1 MALST
6 VELFAGVGMLGE
18 GLRAGLE
25 YLGIPHRAVCYVER
39 EAHAASVLVA
49 RMEEGSLDAAPIWT
63 DITTFPARRFRGKV
77 DGIVAGFPCQ
87 DISVAGQRKGLD
99 GQRSGL
105 FFELPRIADDCG
117 AWFMFL
123 ENVAGISSATS
134 SVVDEAE
141 GELFERA
148 AARVVGELADLG
160 WHAEWI
166 VVSASD
172 VGANHG
178 LERWLCFAWR
188 MDDAECTERRPS
200 CSSGTGCQQGHDSR
214 WTEANCRTGIAEQV
228 LDDTNSTGA
237 QRPGRTQQGA
247 NSGCEEMGNASSVG
261 RQAGSRIDRAKGAMG
276 KARECELGTGDRCSI
291 VADSSSQRLQGNELG
306 RACNGNWGGQETHG
320 SVSEFCGLFAP
331 GPSDPRW
338 RDILDEFPE
347 VAPALEPTFRSVVNG
362 LAFDMGDSR
371 AARLKCVGNGVV
383 ALSAAVAFVVLARR
397 AGIFE

>member
-6 VELFAGVGMLGE
+6 IELFAGVGMLGE

-25 YLGIPHRAVCYVER
+25 YLGIPHRSVCYVER
-39 EAHAASVLVA
+39 EAHAAAVVVA

-87 DISVAGQRKGLD
+87 DISVAGRRDGLD
-99 GQRSGL
+99 GSRSGL
-105 FFELPRIADDCG
+105 FFEIPRIADDCG
-117 AWFMFL
+117 AWFMLL

-160 WHAEWI
+160 WNAEWI

-178 LERWLCFAWR
+178 RERWFCIAWR
-188 MDDAECTERRPS
+188 DVADTARNVGNGSGNRESRSRRGV
-200 CSSGTGCQQGHDSR
+200 CETGD
-214 WTEANCRTGIAEQV
+214 
-228 LDDTNSTGA
+228 
-237 QRPGRTQQGA
+237 
-247 NSGCEEMGNASSVG
+247 
-261 RQAGSRIDRAKGAMG
+261 
-276 KARECELGTGDRCSI
+276 ELGDTARNGRDEGRAELQGQSWRSDSGGSSMPM
-291 VADSSSQRLQGNELG
+291 ADTSSAGQQGNELG
-306 RACNGNWGGQETHG
+306 RACNSNWGGQEAHG

-397 AGIFE
+397 AGIFG